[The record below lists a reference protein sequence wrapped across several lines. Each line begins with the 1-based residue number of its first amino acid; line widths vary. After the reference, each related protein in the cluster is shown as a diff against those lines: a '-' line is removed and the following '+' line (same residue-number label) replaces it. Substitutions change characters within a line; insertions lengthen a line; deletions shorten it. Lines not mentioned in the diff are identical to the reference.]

1 MSEASAPSEYRFRR
15 GFTDMS
21 EAAMAADI
29 LTRYKLDYEIVQE
42 EGVWN
47 LYMKETDDRNPVD

>member
-1 MSEASAPSEYRFRR
+1 
-15 GFTDMS
+15 MS